1 MITNTQITIYNK
13 IAGTETYQRTV
24 IPGQVQWDGRK
35 GANGLRTGALAA
47 NTARVI
53 IPMSLAKDYLRP
65 KAWQALTPKTG
76 KWTIQEKDIIVI
88 GAVTDEIHAL
98 IPAVVGP
105 PAVAEVPAF
114 TVSSLKNK
122 YDYVLEVTS
131 VDPYYGGALSHFE
144 VGAK

>member
-1 MITNTQITIYNK
+1 MITNTPMTIYNK

-24 IPGQVQWDGRK
+24 IPGNVQWDGRK
-35 GANGLRTGALAA
+35 GANGLRTGTLAS
-47 NTARVI
+47 NSARVI
-53 IPMSLAKDYLRP
+53 IPMSLAKNYMRP
-65 KAWQALTPKTG
+65 KAWQALTTKTG
-76 KWTIQEKDIIVI
+76 KWTIQEKDIIVM
-88 GAVTDEIHAL
+88 GTVTDEIRA
-98 IPAVVGP
+98 AVPYSAGP
-105 PAVAEVPAF
+105 PVVEAVAAF

>member
-1 MITNTQITIYNK
+1 MITNKTMTIYNK

-24 IPGQVQWDGRK
+24 IPGQVQWEGRK
-35 GANGLRTGALAA
+35 GVNGLRTGALAA

-53 IPMSLAKDYLRP
+53 IPMSLAKDYMRP
-65 KAWQALTPKTG
+65 KAWQSLTPKTG
-76 KWTIQEKDIIVI
+76 KWTLKEGDIIVM
-88 GAVTDEIHAL
+88 GT
-98 IPAVVGP
+98 
-105 PAVAEVPAF
+105 AVAEVPAF

-122 YDYVLEVTS
+122 YDYVLEITS